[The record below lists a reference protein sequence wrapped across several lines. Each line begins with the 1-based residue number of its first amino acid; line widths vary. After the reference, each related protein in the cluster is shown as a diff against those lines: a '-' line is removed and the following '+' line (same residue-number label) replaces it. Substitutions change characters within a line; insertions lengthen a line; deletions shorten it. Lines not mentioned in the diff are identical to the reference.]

1 MKPVHTSLLA
11 PFAAAPG
18 PCQAMATPQE
28 RLLYASA
35 TRRQVNE
42 ALRNTCRIRRR
53 LNNVGGSLQYELTS
67 DPTSSSGR
75 ITPLIGRLRNTPAQ
89 AGPAA
94 PWSFRGAEPWSRGAA
109 AARRE
114 RREC

>member
-18 PCQAMATPQE
+18 HFQAMANPQE
-28 RLLYASA
+28 RLLYSSD

-42 ALRNTCRIRRR
+42 ALRCRCRIRRR
-53 LNNVGGSLQYELTS
+53 LNDVGGSLQYELTS

-75 ITPLIGRLRNTPAQ
+75 ITPLIGRLRNTQAQ
-89 AGPAA
+89 AAPAA
-94 PWSFRGAEPWSRGAA
+94 PWSFRGAEPWCRGAA
-109 AARRE
+109 AARQE